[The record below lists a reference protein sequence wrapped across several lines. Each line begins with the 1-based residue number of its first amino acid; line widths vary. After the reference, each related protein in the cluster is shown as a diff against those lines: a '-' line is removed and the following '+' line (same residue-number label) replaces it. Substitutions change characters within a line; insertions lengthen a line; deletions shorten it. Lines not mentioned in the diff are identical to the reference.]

1 MCGRAQTAER
11 GIRMNRQKS
20 AFGIC
25 YWFYTVAAFLLAV
38 LGQTLLCGVL
48 LCFVIATEKNEW
60 LNRQCIQAFLL
71 ALVGQVIH
79 VVSGVVTSAVS
90 GVSGFD
96 YLGLFFGGLS
106 AVLGMIFGAVSI
118 VILVFGIIAMVNTAK
133 GKDAGIPGL
142 KQIAALAVG
151 HFPQQ
156 DGQNPPQQ

>member
-1 MCGRAQTAER
+1 
-11 GIRMNRQKS
+11 MNRQKS

-79 VVSGVVTSAVS
+79 VVSGVVRCV
-90 GVSGFD
+90 
-96 YLGLFFGGLS
+96 
-106 AVLGMIFGAVSI
+106 
-118 VILVFGIIAMVNTAK
+118 
-133 GKDAGIPGL
+133 
-142 KQIAALAVG
+142 
-151 HFPQQ
+151 
-156 DGQNPPQQ
+156 